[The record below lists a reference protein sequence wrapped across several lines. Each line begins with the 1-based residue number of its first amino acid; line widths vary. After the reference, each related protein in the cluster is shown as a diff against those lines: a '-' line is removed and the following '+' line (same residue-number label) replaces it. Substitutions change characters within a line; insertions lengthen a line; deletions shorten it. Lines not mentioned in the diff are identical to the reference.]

1 MQKGSKVR
9 REDRQAKTL
18 RPKQQHSSEFR
29 RLFVC
34 LIYSRLGIEKL
45 PTRKYKQAQTN
56 KQKSTPPPKSLLSFA
71 KDQERD
77 GLKRNK
83 TFRQ

>member
-1 MQKGSKVR
+1 MQ
-9 REDRQAKTL
+9 REDRQARTL
-18 RPKQQHSSEFR
+18 RPKQQHSGEFP

-56 KQKSTPPPKSLLSFA
+56 KQKSTPPP
-71 KDQERD
+71 RIP
-77 GLKRNK
+77 
-83 TFRQ
+83 TVFRQGPGKGRLKKKQ

>member
-1 MQKGSKVR
+1 MR
-9 REDRQAKTL
+9 REDRQPRTL
-18 RPKQQHSSEFR
+18 RPKQQHSGEFP

-56 KQKSTPPPKSLLSFA
+56 KKAPPPKSLLSFA
-71 KDQERD
+71 KGQERD
-77 GLKRNK
+77 GLERNEA
-83 TFRQ
+83 FRQ